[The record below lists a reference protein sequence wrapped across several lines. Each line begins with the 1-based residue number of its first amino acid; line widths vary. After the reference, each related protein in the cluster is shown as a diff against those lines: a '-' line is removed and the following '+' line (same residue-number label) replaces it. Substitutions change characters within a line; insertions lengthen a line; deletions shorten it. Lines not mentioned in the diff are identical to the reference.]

1 MVGDPRRTR
10 AKGGSEHR
18 RVPRL
23 RPRKRADPAE
33 TVACA
38 SGSEEPDYLRLPAEY
53 VSTRAEAVQ
62 TGAAVATLAGA
73 LAASFLLAFVF
84 PDFRHGTVI
93 GYVPFCGPGTPEP
106 GVPEESESA

>member
-1 MVGDPRRTR
+1 VGLPTPP
-10 AKGGSEHR
+10 GHR

-23 RPRKRADPAE
+23 RIRKRAVPAA
-33 TVACA
+33 TVAHA
-38 SGSEEPDYLRLPAEY
+38 SGSEHFDHLRLPAEY
-53 VSTRAEAVQ
+53 VSTRTEAVR

-93 GYVPFCGPGTPEP
+93 GYVPFRGPGTPEP